1 MKIHY
6 FQRYHAKENVAT
18 ANTMLLLSRL
28 YSYSP
33 DKFFKF
39 FKFLNSEYLSETFNP
54 EIVFTLQEKSID
66 SIPDATITQESFK
79 IVVETKMSDWFYED
93 QLFRH
98 LNSFKNEKYK
108 FMITLAPEL
117 MAKDKKENFEKTLKI
132 YNQKQNFPVI
142 HVNTTFETIANA
154 IGEVLDERDYEIQAI
169 LSDYWEYCYKDGLI
183 SVSDAW
189 KYMRMQLAGVTFD
202 FNIKSNIYY
211 DNAERSFREHN
222 ILGLYKNKSVRA
234 IGKIIGRFTA
244 IETENSIKYECEFGD
259 LTDERK
265 EQIVK
270 TIEDAKTSY
279 GYDLKT
285 VKHRYFFVEKFYE
298 TDFKKITPKAP
309 MGTRIFDLT
318 QILDTNDVS
327 DIKELAEKLKEQTW
341 T

>member
-39 FKFLNSEYLSETFNP
+39 FKFLNSEYLSEKFNP

-66 SIPDATITQESFK
+66 SVPDATITQDSFK
-79 IVVETKMSDWFYED
+79 IVVETKMSDWFYEK
-93 QLFRH
+93 QLVHH
-98 LNSFKNEKYK
+98 LNSFKNETYK
-108 FMITLAPEL
+108 FIITLAPEL
-117 MAKDKKENFEKTLKI
+117 MAKDKKEGFEKTLNL
-132 YNQKQNFPVI
+132 YNQKQITPVM

-154 IGEVLDERDYEIQAI
+154 IGEVLDERDYEIRAI
-169 LSDYWEYCYKDGLI
+169 LDDYWEYCYKDGLI
-183 SVSDAW
+183 SVSEAW

-202 FNIKSNIYY
+202 FNIESNIYY

-244 IETENSIKYECEFGD
+244 IETENGIEYECEFGE
-259 LTDERK
+259 LTAERK
-265 EQIVK
+265 EAI
-270 TIEDAKTSY
+270 AKTMKHAQTSY
-279 GYDLKT
+279 
-285 VKHRYFFVEKFYE
+285 
-298 TDFKKITPKAP
+298 
-309 MGTRIFDLT
+309 
-318 QILDTNDVS
+318 
-327 DIKELAEKLKEQTW
+327 
-341 T
+341 